1 MVSTSPC
8 GANNTPLPARSVPR
22 VFALRAFGS
31 DFTLMPTTARAAS
44 TRCWWAE
51 GSSLAWGGAAFGAA
65 ANAGAARNSRP
76 AIQEIF
82 IDASQGVL
90 RGAHASIGRPRRSP
104 MKKLAILAT
113 AVMAFAAASAVA
125 QAPWPSKPVKI
136 VAVFPPGGSVD
147 QVARLFAAQLTQQ
160 TGQQFVVEN
169 KGGASGSI
177 GAQAIATSPPDGYT
191 FGVVFDTHAVNP
203 SVIPNL
209 AFDTVKDLASVMLVG
224 TSPMAVVT
232 HVDQPYKSFRDVLA
246 AAKDKP
252 VSFGRIGTGSLGHL
266 AMLEVGNRA
275 RASLTHIP
283 YRGGG
288 PLMNDAVGNQVP
300 LAIGTV
306 FLVTPHVKGGKLRA
320 LAVTSDKPS
329 PQLPGVATIAEQG
342 VPGFSALA
350 W

>member
-1 MVSTSPC
+1 
-8 GANNTPLPARSVPR
+8 
-22 VFALRAFGS
+22 
-31 DFTLMPTTARAAS
+31 
-44 TRCWWAE
+44 
-51 GSSLAWGGAAFGAA
+51 
-65 ANAGAARNSRP
+65 
-76 AIQEIF
+76 
-82 IDASQGVL
+82 
-90 RGAHASIGRPRRSP
+90 

-252 VSFGRIGTGSLGHL
+252 VSFGSIGTGSLGHL

-275 RASLTHIP
+275 KVGLTHIP

-329 PQLPGVATIAEQG
+329 PQLPGVATVADQG

-350 W
+350 WWGVIAPATTPPAIVKRMHEELAKALKAPAVAEKLSAQGMDIVGGGPEELDRFLRAEIARWATVVKENGVKAGD